1 MWNDKQRP
9 QSGNPTAA
17 NRGRIMT
24 ILVSPFPQN
33 GPRERERVADDDLK
47 WRNGDRKTVGIIS
60 RSAGCHCRP
69 INRFCLDPLV
79 LAAPRYSDERHYE
92 FQVLWLVRVHDV
104 ALPSFF
110 GSQELK
116 SKILILPARR
126 VIETIETPH
135 RVDWNWPRC
144 QTGADSQ
151 GREGERGRLSTPLS
165 SSPLPLHRAVF

>member
-60 RSAGCHCRP
+60 RSAGCHCRA
-69 INRFCLDPLV
+69 DPSTGSASILLFLLHQGTV
-79 LAAPRYSDERHYE
+79 MSVIMNSKFYGLSECMMLHYQVFLA
-92 FQVLWLVRVHDV
+92 VRN
-104 ALPSFF
+104 L
-110 GSQELK
+110 
-116 SKILILPARR
+116 
-126 VIETIETPH
+126 
-135 RVDWNWPRC
+135 
-144 QTGADSQ
+144 
-151 GREGERGRLSTPLS
+151 
-165 SSPLPLHRAVF
+165 RAKF